1 MTSIQRNFEEIKKK
15 NNRCNFQLK
24 KRNFS
29 SSILQFFIQAINIV
43 RIVLQIKI
51 SCNASLRP
59 CTLHP
64 SFTYFQKTQNVKREG
79 KIVMEVYG
87 IWPWIRKTS
96 QNRDT
101 TKLSQI
107 RSSRL
112 FRFNTDGRNSP
123 HSRCSADNRLIYPF
137 PLGLLLP
144 F

>member
-1 MTSIQRNFEEIKKK
+1 M
-15 NNRCNFQLK
+15 CNFPLK

-29 SSILQFFIQAINIV
+29 SSILYFLTQAINIV

-51 SCNASLRP
+51 SCIAS
-59 CTLHP
+59 TMHP
-64 SFTYFQKTQNVKREG
+64 SSLVYIFPKNIERKKRRQ
-79 KIVMEVYG
+79 IVMEVHG
-87 IWPWIRKTS
+87 IWPRIRKTS

-101 TKLSQI
+101 TKLSLI